1 MNIHIYTNINISS
14 IVNINTPPPTS
25 HSGAN
30 SDRVT
35 MPTAKPASTTAPSSL
50 SDAIDSATADRV
62 RKVFKEICSANPQ
75 AHKLASEALLV
86 PEKSSAKRKR
96 AKNASAHSQRYEVCI
111 QCHEEYDVLDNDED
125 ACEYHPGK

>member
-1 MNIHIYTNINISS
+1 
-14 IVNINTPPPTS
+14 
-25 HSGAN
+25 
-30 SDRVT
+30 

-50 SDAIDSATADRV
+50 SDAIDSAT
-62 RKVFKEICSANPQ
+62 ANPQ